1 MKILLTIVIGLF
13 ALSSCNIKNKIAK
26 YTGSSGSLGIPQQN
40 LSINEKPKEVV
51 ASKVVAS
58 KVVADEVVAKK
69 VTSKSVVTEEV
80 IVVEENSTD
89 NVTNTQTMSSFDD
102 VQILPDNKFNIVY
115 VVGGLILVWGIVVIL
130 IKRKK

>member
-51 ASKVVAS
+51 ASKVVA
-58 KVVADEVVAKK
+58 DEVVAKK

-89 NVTNTQTMSSFDD
+89 NVTNTQTISSFDD
-102 VQILPDNKFNIVY
+102 VQILPDNKFNMVY

>member
-40 LSINEKPKEVV
+40 LSINEKPKE
-51 ASKVVAS
+51 VVAS